1 VKRGEVW
8 TIAGE
13 KDYAGKPRPAVIV
26 RDDAFEHIESVTVCN
41 FTTNAID
48 LPNIRV
54 EVEPSPQN
62 GLREVSRLMVEKVTS
77 VRKAKIGKRIGRL
90 DDADMARL
98 DQKLLV
104 YLGLAASPR
113 ARGAA

>member
-1 VKRGEVW
+1 MKRGEIW

-48 LPNIRV
+48 LPSMRV
-54 EVEPSPQN
+54 QVEPSPRN
-62 GLREVSRLMVEKVTS
+62 GLREISRLMVEKVTS
-77 VRKAKIGKRIGRL
+77 VRKTRMGKRIGRL

-98 DQKLLV
+98 DQVLIV